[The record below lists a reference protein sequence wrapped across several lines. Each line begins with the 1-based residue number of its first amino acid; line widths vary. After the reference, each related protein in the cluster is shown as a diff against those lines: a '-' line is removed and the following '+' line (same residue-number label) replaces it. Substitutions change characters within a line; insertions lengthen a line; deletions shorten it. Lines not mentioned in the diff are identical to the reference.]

1 MPKTLKWGQEYSVL
15 LDVGALT
22 DQFILGGYTTTTTR
36 TNLVTNPNFE
46 TNTTN
51 WSAVQAGTTLTRIT
65 TDDYIGT
72 ASLQIDVSGLVA
84 NARAQTSTTNRI
96 PVTAGLA
103 YMISAWVK
111 VPTGQPSV
119 SLRIRTAEYTGAG
132 VNQQSQI
139 SAATVVSDTDS
150 WVRLS
155 FADTPIS
162 GTETMLI
169 GIEISNAPGSARQW
183 LLDAVLFEQSSSL
196 LPYFD
201 GTYADTYTGYTLT
214 TQSWTGTADASTST
228 ATYGLNTS
236 IYGSTLDGTDTL
248 DGSTDFVDATEYI
261 LAVAIQRGRGAQTEQ
276 FQPGT
281 CRILADD
288 RASGRLF
295 DPANTAST
303 WYEGDFDL
311 APRRAIKVLA
321 GTAELFVGAIT
332 DLDITYEMP
341 NLSFASIIAAD
352 GLYELSRTSLTAFT
366 PSSQL
371 TSARVTAIL
380 DRAEVAYSTALRDIA
395 TGVATCGTVAYPDN
409 TNTLTALQAVAVAE
423 DGRLFANRRNQIV
436 FDPRIDFTFSTTI
449 ASFGG
454 TATNEI
460 PILSIG
466 VAYGQETLFNRV
478 QVDVEGGTAA
488 QVAADS
494 TSQGKYGVQTLS
506 FSNVPLNDLA
516 AGSALAQNLLDKYK
530 EPIIRFNEISTSLN
544 ACGSAL
550 WPTVLA
556 LDVGDIINV
565 TKTYTTG
572 LPLTR
577 TDSVFIESVN
587 HDITTSDHRIRFGL
601 GQAQLLTAF
610 ILDQDQLDDVDV
622 GLA

>member
-15 LDVGALT
+15 LDVGQIA
-22 DQFILGGYTTTTTR
+22 DAFIL
-36 TNLVTNPNFE
+36 
-46 TNTTN
+46 
-51 WSAVQAGTTLTRIT
+51 
-65 TDDYIGT
+65 D
-72 ASLQIDVSGLVA
+72 
-84 NARAQTSTTNRI
+84 
-96 PVTAGLA
+96 
-103 YMISAWVK
+103 
-111 VPTGQPSV
+111 
-119 SLRIRTAEYTGAG
+119 
-132 VNQQSQI
+132 
-139 SAATVVSDTDS
+139 
-150 WVRLS
+150 
-155 FADTPIS
+155 
-162 GTETMLI
+162 
-169 GIEISNAPGSARQW
+169 
-183 LLDAVLFEQSSSL
+183 SSL
-196 LPYFD
+196 
-201 GTYADTYTGYTLT
+201 
-214 TQSWTGTADASTST
+214 
-228 ATYGLNTS
+228 
-236 IYGSTLDGTDTL
+236 LDGTDTL
-248 DGSTDFVDATEYI
+248 NGSTDFVDATEYV
-261 LAVAIQRGRGAQTEQ
+261 LSVAIQRGRTSQTDQ
-276 FQPGT
+276 FSPGT
-281 CRILADD
+281 CRVLADD

-303 WYEGDFDL
+303 WYAGDFDL

-371 TSARVTAIL
+371 TSARVSAIL
-380 DRAEVAYSTALRDIA
+380 DRTEVAYSTALRDIA

-436 FDPRIDFTFSTTI
+436 FDPRIDFTFSTAI

-454 TATNEI
+454 TATNQI

-478 QVDVEGGTAA
+478 QVDVDGGTAA
-488 QVAADS
+488 QVAADT
-494 TSQGKYGVQTLS
+494 TSQTKYGVQTLS
-506 FSNVPLNDLA
+506 FSNVPLNNLT

-556 LDVGDIINV
+556 LDVGDVINV
-565 TKTYTTG
+565 TKTYTIG

-622 GLA
+622 GLQ